1 MLAGQWVAGGGGW
14 ANNNRRA
21 GSKCSKGRMTKAGL
35 VNSGRAP
42 NYRTACQRALADVA
56 RGARADRD
64 ASIPR
69 LANLPMAL
77 AISSRT
83 QWSCCS

>member
-14 ANNNRRA
+14 SNINRRA
-21 GSKCSKGRMTKAGL
+21 RSQWSRASMTKAGL
-35 VNSGRAP
+35 VNSDRAP
-42 NYRTACQRALADVA
+42 NYRTACQRALADDA
-56 RGARADRD
+56 RGARADRN
-64 ASIPR
+64 ASVPK

-83 QWSCCS
+83 QWSYCS